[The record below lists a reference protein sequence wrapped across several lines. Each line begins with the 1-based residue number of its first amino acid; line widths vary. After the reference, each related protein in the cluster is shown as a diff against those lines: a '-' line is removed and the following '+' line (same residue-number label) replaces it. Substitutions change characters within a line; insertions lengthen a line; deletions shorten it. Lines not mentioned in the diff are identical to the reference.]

1 MLRAAQCRLLV
12 GPEPGLIAER
22 EHTSLEERF
31 GALQVVRFVI
41 VGLVIAASVGVPGQ
55 LGMSMGR
62 VLPLSMAYLG
72 ACVLGQVADTV
83 RARGERRTSG
93 PGDLGAPSRTSFR
106 HMLLPVDSFYLA
118 ALTVPSG
125 GAQSDFIWLFTVQLI
140 AVTLL
145 ASPRTGV
152 RMALCDSVLLL
163 AITVLRL
170 AVPLGQML
178 GSSQVDT
185 PSAGVVAVR
194 ISGFWA
200 VALCTAYFSSLS
212 ERDLRRA
219 KAQLDA
225 LTQMAADMEESIEAG
240 YGAAEIE
247 AVLLRSVMAPFGF
260 RRAAVIWER
269 KARVTAAWTADVQ
282 AEQAEVQKPRAGG
295 HQVEPLVLGLDALE
309 APVAQRALRSGRPV
323 LVKAI
328 GDGRDAVLA
337 SALPSAHNV
346 VVVPLKAGLE
356 RQGVVLGEY
365 GALSR
370 RRVNRRSV
378 EMMTRFAAHAALA
391 LSNADLRQEVA
402 KLAASDSLTGLPN
415 RRALMTALHR
425 ELARC
430 ARSGEPLSVAVVDVD
445 HFKRVNDTFG
455 HLAGD
460 EVLREVAAAMVGTL
474 RDADIVAR
482 YGGEEFAVV
491 LPNCRS
497 EQALCVLE
505 RMREAVSRI
514 QTVTRV
520 TVSAGVATV
529 ESDSIDGEQLLGAA
543 DEALYV
549 SKNSGRDRV
558 TSAGPV
564 LPSPPQVLRF

>member
-1 MLRAAQCRLLV
+1 MADR
-12 GPEPGLIAER
+12 EP
-22 EHTSLEERF
+22 TSLEERF
-31 GALQVVRFVI
+31 GALQAVRLVI
-41 VGLVIAASVGVPGQ
+41 VGLVIVASVAVPRQ
-55 LGMSMGR
+55 LGMSTGR
-62 VLPLSMAYLG
+62 VLPLSFAYLA
-72 ACVLGQVADTV
+72 ACLLGQFADV
-83 RARGERRTSG
+83 LRARAVRRRGEEGQAADRRVG
-93 PGDLGAPSRTSFR
+93 KPAPTSFR

-125 GAQSDFIWLFTVQLI
+125 GAQSEFIWLFTVQLI

-145 ASPRTGV
+145 VSPRTGV

-178 GSSQVDT
+178 GTSQVDT

-194 ISGFWA
+194 VVGFWV
-200 VALCTAYFSSLS
+200 VAICTAYFSSLS

-225 LTQMAADMEESIEAG
+225 LTQMAADMEEAIEAG
-240 YGAAEIE
+240 CGAEQIQS
-247 AVLLRSVMAPFGF
+247 VLLRSLVGPFGF

-269 KARVTAAWTADVQ
+269 KARVTAARTGALPV
-282 AEQAEVQKPRAGG
+282 EVRTMPVPGPVLTAEVEA
-295 HQVEPLVLGLDALE
+295 LSMGLDALE
-309 APVAQRALRSGRPV
+309 APAAQRCLRSSRPM
-323 LVKAI
+323 LVRALA
-328 GDGRDAVLA
+328 GGRDAVL
-337 SALPSAHNV
+337 SEALPSAQNV
-346 VVVPLKAGLE
+346 VLVPLKAGLE
-356 RQGVVLGEY
+356 RQGVLLGEY
-365 GALSR
+365 GPMAR

-378 EMMTRFAAHAALA
+378 EMMTRFGAHAALA

-415 RRALMTALHR
+415 RRALMTALQR
-425 ELARC
+425 ELSRS
-430 ARSGEPLSVAVVDVD
+430 ARSAEPLSVAVVDVD

-460 EVLREVAAAMVGTL
+460 EVLREVASAMVSSL
-474 RDADIVAR
+474 RDLDIVAR

-491 LPNCRS
+491 LPNCGA
-497 EQALCVLE
+497 EQARAALE
-505 RMREAVSRI
+505 RMRAAVAQT

-529 ESDSIDGEQLLGAA
+529 DGGVMDGEQVLAAA
-543 DEALYV
+543 DEALYN
-549 SKNSGRDRV
+549 SKNTGRDRV
-558 TSAGPV
+558 TVAGPV
-564 LPSPPQVLRF
+564 LPAPPPVLRF